1 MPIPR
6 PTSASFQAPAVACYL
21 QKRLTEKEP
30 NTQLPQ
36 KYLRRRNWSPKDAK
50 QNVDQTFTTSCK
62 THSTLFHCGRDNGL
76 VHPPWKQC
84 GGSSGSYK

>member
-21 QKRLTEKEP
+21 RKRLTEKEP

-36 KYLRRRNWSPKDAK
+36 KYLRRRNWSPKSEMK
-50 QNVDQTFTTSCK
+50 
-62 THSTLFHCGRDNGL
+62 CGPDFYHDL
-76 VHPPWKQC
+76 
-84 GGSSGSYK
+84 